1 VTRSTKE
8 SLVRS
13 LVTGGAGFIGS
24 HLVEALA
31 KRGDHVV
38 VLDNL
43 STGRRENL
51 AALARGID
59 LVEGDVRDGALGR
72 RLMEGVGVVF
82 HLAAVSAV
90 APSVKDP
97 LTTNAV
103 NVTGTLNVLLAARD
117 AGVRRVVFASSA
129 AVYGSNP
136 ALSKTET
143 HPPDPLSPY
152 AATKLAGEIYCRVF
166 AKLYGVEAVALRLFN
181 VYGPRQNPASEDSG
195 VVTRFLARLASG
207 QPPII
212 DGDGEQSRDLVY
224 VGDVVGAFLRS
235 CEAPGAGG
243 EVFNIGSGR
252 STSINELAKTLAGI
266 AAPDR
271 VLRPIHH
278 PARTGDVRHS
288 CADISKARQV
298 LGYAP
303 AVELADGLART
314 LAWWRESRTSH

>member
-1 VTRSTKE
+1 MVQDDK
-8 SLVRS
+8 V

-31 KRGDHVV
+31 NARERVV
-38 VLDNL
+38 VFDNFT
-43 STGRRENL
+43 TGSRGNL
-51 AALARGID
+51 AAVSARVD
-59 LVEGDVRDGALGR
+59 VVEGDVRDLDSLCR
-72 RLMEGVGVVF
+72 VMEGAGVVF

-103 NVTGTLNVLLAARD
+103 NVTGTLNVLTAARD

-129 AVYGSNP
+129 AVYGSDP
-136 ALSKTET
+136 SLPKTET
-143 HPPDPLSPY
+143 DSPDPLSPY
-152 AATKLAGEIYCRVF
+152 AATKLAGEVYCRVF
-166 AKLYGVEAVALRLFN
+166 AKLYGVEAVSLRLFN

-195 VVTRFLARLASG
+195 VVTRFLARLAGG

-235 CEAPGAGG
+235 REAPGAGG
-243 EVFNIGSGR
+243 EVFNIGSGH
-252 STSINELAKTLAGI
+252 STTINELAETLAGV
-266 AAPDR
+266 AAPGR

-288 CADISKARQV
+288 CADISKARQI

-303 AVELADGLART
+303 AVKLADGLART
-314 LAWWRESRTSH
+314 HTWWRESGQSP